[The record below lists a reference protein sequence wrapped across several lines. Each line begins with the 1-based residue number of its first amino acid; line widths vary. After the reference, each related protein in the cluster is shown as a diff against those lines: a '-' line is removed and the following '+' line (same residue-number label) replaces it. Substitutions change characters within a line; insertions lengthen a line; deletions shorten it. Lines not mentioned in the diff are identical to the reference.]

1 MMLLSTAP
9 NGKKVIYDVPN
20 MLNIKDQEDFDSLV
34 YGYHSS
40 KYTREELQGMPKLL
54 CLAGPMF
61 NGFAQMPE
69 TGEKI
74 PVIRYEKWE
83 RGARK

>member
-1 MMLLSTAP
+1 MMFLSTAP
-9 NGKKVIYDVPN
+9 NGKKVIYNVPSEIKTKEE
-20 MLNIKDQEDFDSLV
+20 LNSLI

-61 NGFAQMPE
+61 NGFITLPGSGKE
-69 TGEKI
+69 V
-74 PVIRYEKWE
+74 PVILYEKWE
-83 RGARK
+83 RGERK

>member
-9 NGKKVIYDVPN
+9 NSKKVVYDVPSE
-20 MLNIKDQEDFDSLV
+20 IKTKEEFDSLV

-40 KYTREELQGMPKLL
+40 NYTREELQGMPKLL

-61 NGFAQMPE
+61 NGFINLPGY
-69 TGEKI
+69 GEEA
-74 PVIRYEKWE
+74 PVIRYEKLE
-83 RGARK
+83 RGSRK